1 MADSEKLLQY
11 HKNPISLREGKVFL
25 DGYEIFDAVKCE
37 IKFTPEVWTGKQL
50 GDRSDSS
57 RWLGYSIT
65 GNITRRR
72 TTTWTKDLIQ
82 GYIDTG
88 VTPELTIQGIAD
100 DQGSEYY
107 ADNGSDTVTLV
118 GCVPTGDLTL
128 LLLDAG
134 GQILDDSFGF
144 NAKALA

>member
-88 VTPELTIQGIAD
+88 ITPELTIQGIAD

-107 ADNGSDTVTLV
+107 ANNGSDTVTVV

-128 LLLDAG
+128 LLLDSG
-134 GQILDDSFGF
+134 GQVLDDNFGF
-144 NAKALA
+144 NAKTLA

>member
-1 MADSEKLLQY
+1 MSELLKY

-65 GNITRRR
+65 GNMTRRR

-82 GYIDTG
+82 GYINTG
-88 VTPELTIQGIAD
+88 RTPELTIQGISD

-107 ADNGSDTVTLV
+107 ANNGSDTVTVV

-128 LLLDAG
+128 LSLDSAG
-134 GQILDDSFGF
+134 QVLDDSFGF
-144 NAKALA
+144 NAKGIV

>member
-88 VTPELTIQGIAD
+88 ITPELTIQGIAD

-107 ADNGSDTVTLV
+107 ANNGSDTVTVV

-128 LLLDAG
+128 LLLDSG
-134 GQILDDSFGF
+134 GQVLDDSFGF
-144 NAKALA
+144 NAKTLA